1 MKYYVI
7 CMKMSRIIKPI
18 TKKFGDFGPVKQ
30 KRHSPQLNA
39 FHFPLAPMKFPYV
52 AANAAFHGVKI

>member
-30 KRHSPQLNA
+30 KRHSPQLN
-39 FHFPLAPMKFPYV
+39 PLRGAPDGAIQRGERGK
-52 AANAAFHGVKI
+52 NLTGQ